1 MARKKK
7 KQPGEMYH
15 FPLGRMNYTILL
27 VAVAILI
34 IGYIFMAIPDNPDAF
49 LTRTLSP
56 ILLFIAYL
64 IVIPIGLF
72 YRGKNAQKSKPSN
85 KSGA

>member
-1 MARKKK
+1 MAKAKEKKVEK
-7 KQPGEMYH
+7 KAATKEH
-15 FPLGRMNYTILL
+15 LRFPLTKTNFMIIGFGVLL
-27 VAVAILI
+27 LI

-56 ILLFIAYL
+56 IILVFAYL

-72 YRGKNAQKSKPSN
+72 YREKAQKK
-85 KSGA
+85 

>member
-1 MARKKK
+1 MAKAKEKKVEK
-7 KQPGEMYH
+7 KAATKGH
-15 FPLGRMNYTILL
+15 LRFPLTKTNFMIIGFGVLL
-27 VAVAILI
+27 LI

-56 ILLFIAYL
+56 IILVFAYL

-72 YRGKNAQKSKPSN
+72 YREKAQKK
-85 KSGA
+85 